1 MISYK
6 KVTEAIDGKDFSL
19 ETGKLAKQA
28 NGSIFAQLGETQV
41 LATVVST
48 KEPVDDNFLPL
59 TVNYQEKAFAAGKIP
74 GGYFKREGRPTESET
89 LISRLIDRPLRPLFP
104 KGYNF
109 NTQIIITVYSADDI
123 NPPDVLAITAASA
136 ALTVSDVP
144 FEGPLAGVRVVRV
157 DKELICN
164 PSYEEIE
171 KADLNFI
178 IAGSSEAIMMVEGGA
193 NTVPEDEVLA
203 ALMFGHDKIKEIINL
218 QNQLVSDEII
228 KREFTVKE
236 KDKDLEEKIV
246 KSISSDLNEAIRV
259 KLKQERSSK
268 SSEAYQKAF
277 DELSIEDD
285 FNEKEFKEIFDS
297 LKKSYVRNMMFD
309 DKVRIDGRAF
319 DQIRPI
325 SSEIKLLPRAH
336 GSAVFTRGETQAL
349 VACTLGSKEDQQRV
363 DTLMGED
370 KRPFMLHYNFPP
382 FSVGEVSFRLGT
394 GRREIGHGE
403 LAKRAV
409 EAILPSLDDF
419 PYTIRI
425 VSDILESNGSSSMA
439 TVCGSSLSLMDAGV
453 PVKAP
458 VAGIAM
464 GLIKDGEKSV
474 ILSDI
479 LGDEDHLG
487 DMDFKVCG
495 TSDGITALQ
504 MDIKIKGIS
513 KELFTAAMTQAR
525 EGRLHI
531 LSEMA
536 KTIEVKKDEIS
547 PYAPRIT
554 TIQIDPSKIKD
565 IIGSGGK
572 NIRKLTEDNDVKID
586 VDDTGRLNV
595 ISLNEENCK
604 NALRDIAYIVRE
616 IEVDKFYVGT
626 VKRILD
632 FGAIVGLSPT
642 LDGLIHISELAKERV
657 KKVTDI
663 LNEGDEVLVKC
674 ITKERDGKIRLSRKE
689 ALDENIDNY
698 REI

>member
-1 MISYK
+1 M
-6 KVTEAIDGKDFSL
+6 
-19 ETGKLAKQA
+19 
-28 NGSIFAQLGETQV
+28 
-41 LATVVST
+41 
-48 KEPVDDNFLPL
+48 
-59 TVNYQEKAFAAGKIP
+59 
-74 GGYFKREGRPTESET
+74 
-89 LISRLIDRPLRPLFP
+89 IDRPLRPLFP

-178 IAGSSEAIMMVEGGA
+178 IAGSSDAIMMVEGGA
-193 NTVPEDEVLA
+193 DVVPEEEVLA

-218 QNQLVSDEII
+218 QNQLVTDEIT

-236 KDKDLEEKIV
+236 KDKDLEDKIIQ
-246 KSISSDLNEAIRV
+246 SISSDLNEAIRV
-259 KLKQERSSK
+259 KLKQERSAK

-277 DELSIEDD
+277 DELSDQDD

-297 LKKSYVRNMMFD
+297 LKKSFVRDMMFN

-409 EAILPSLDDF
+409 EAILPSTDDF

-453 PVKAP
+453 PVIAP

-464 GLIKDGEKSV
+464 GLIKDGERSV

-513 KELFTAAMTQAR
+513 KELFASAMTQAR

-657 KKVTDI
+657 KQVTDI
-663 LNEGDEVLVKC
+663 LKEGDEVLVKC
-674 ITKERDGKIRLSRKE
+674 ISKERDGKIRLSRKE

>member
-1 MISYK
+1 
-6 KVTEAIDGKDFSL
+6 
-19 ETGKLAKQA
+19 
-28 NGSIFAQLGETQV
+28 
-41 LATVVST
+41 
-48 KEPVDDNFLPL
+48 
-59 TVNYQEKAFAAGKIP
+59 
-74 GGYFKREGRPTESET
+74 
-89 LISRLIDRPLRPLFP
+89 
-104 KGYNF
+104 
-109 NTQIIITVYSADDI
+109 
-123 NPPDVLAITAASA
+123 
-136 ALTVSDVP
+136 
-144 FEGPLAGVRVVRV
+144 
-157 DKELICN
+157 
-164 PSYEEIE
+164 
-171 KADLNFI
+171 
-178 IAGSSEAIMMVEGGA
+178 MMVEGGA
-193 NTVPEDEVLA
+193 NIVPEDEVLA

-218 QNQLVSDEII
+218 QNQLVTDEIT

-236 KDKDLEEKIV
+236 KDKDLEDKIIQ
-246 KSISSDLNEAIRV
+246 SISSDLNEAIRV
-259 KLKQERSSK
+259 KLKQERSTK

-277 DELSIEDD
+277 DELSVQDD

-297 LKKSYVRNMMFD
+297 LKKSFVRDMMFN

-409 EAILPSLDDF
+409 EAILPSTDDF

-425 VSDILESNGSSSMA
+425 VSDILESNGYSSMA

-453 PVKAP
+453 PVIAP

-464 GLIKDGEKSV
+464 GLIKDGERSV

-495 TSDGITALQ
+495 TSDGITSLQ

-513 KELFTAAMTQAR
+513 KELFASAMTQAR

-657 KKVTDI
+657 KQVTDI
-663 LNEGDEVLVKC
+663 LKEGDEVLVKC
-674 ITKERDGKIRLSRKE
+674 ISKERDGKIRLSRKE

>member
-1 MISYK
+1 M
-6 KVTEAIDGKDFSL
+6 
-19 ETGKLAKQA
+19 
-28 NGSIFAQLGETQV
+28 
-41 LATVVST
+41 
-48 KEPVDDNFLPL
+48 
-59 TVNYQEKAFAAGKIP
+59 
-74 GGYFKREGRPTESET
+74 
-89 LISRLIDRPLRPLFP
+89 
-104 KGYNF
+104 
-109 NTQIIITVYSADDI
+109 
-123 NPPDVLAITAASA
+123 
-136 ALTVSDVP
+136 
-144 FEGPLAGVRVVRV
+144 AGVRVVRV
-157 DKELICN
+157 DNELICN

-178 IAGSSEAIMMVEGGA
+178 IAGSSDAIMMVEGGA
-193 NTVPEDEVLA
+193 DIVPEDEVLS

-218 QNQLVSDEII
+218 QNQLVSDETI

-236 KDKDLEEKIV
+236 NDKALEEKIV
-246 KSISSDLNEAIRV
+246 QAVSTDLDEAIRV

-268 SSEAYQKAF
+268 TNEVYQKAF
-277 DELSIEDD
+277 NALSAADD
-285 FNEKEFKEIFDS
+285 FNEKEFKNIFDS
-297 LKKSYVRNMMFD
+297 LKKSSVRNMMFD
-309 DKVRIDGRAF
+309 DQIRIDGRAF

-325 SSEIKLLPRAH
+325 TTEIKLLPRAH

-409 EAILPSLDDF
+409 EAILPEPEDF

-464 GLIKDGEKSV
+464 GLVKEGENSV

-495 TSDGITALQ
+495 TSEGITALQ

-513 KELFTAAMTQAR
+513 KELFISAMTQAR

-554 TIQIDPSKIKD
+554 TIQIDPAKIKD

-657 KKVTDI
+657 KQVSDI

-674 ITKERDGKIRLSRKE
+674 ISKERDGKIRLSRKA
-689 ALDENIDNY
+689 ALDEDIDNY

>member
-1 MISYK
+1 M
-6 KVTEAIDGKDFSL
+6 
-19 ETGKLAKQA
+19 
-28 NGSIFAQLGETQV
+28 
-41 LATVVST
+41 
-48 KEPVDDNFLPL
+48 
-59 TVNYQEKAFAAGKIP
+59 
-74 GGYFKREGRPTESET
+74 
-89 LISRLIDRPLRPLFP
+89 
-104 KGYNF
+104 
-109 NTQIIITVYSADDI
+109 
-123 NPPDVLAITAASA
+123 
-136 ALTVSDVP
+136 
-144 FEGPLAGVRVVRV
+144 AGVRVVRV

-178 IAGSSEAIMMVEGGA
+178 IAGSSDAIMMVEGGA
-193 NTVPEDEVLA
+193 DIVPEDEVLA

-218 QNQLVSDEII
+218 QNQLVTDEII

-370 KRPFMLHYNFPP
+370 KRRFMLHYNFPP

-419 PYTIRI
+419 PYTLRI

-513 KELFTAAMTQAR
+513 KELFTSAMTQAR

-657 KKVTDI
+657 KQVTDI

-674 ITKERDGKIRLSRKE
+674 ISKERDGKIRLSRKE

>member
-1 MISYK
+1 
-6 KVTEAIDGKDFSL
+6 
-19 ETGKLAKQA
+19 
-28 NGSIFAQLGETQV
+28 
-41 LATVVST
+41 
-48 KEPVDDNFLPL
+48 
-59 TVNYQEKAFAAGKIP
+59 
-74 GGYFKREGRPTESET
+74 
-89 LISRLIDRPLRPLFP
+89 
-104 KGYNF
+104 
-109 NTQIIITVYSADDI
+109 
-123 NPPDVLAITAASA
+123 
-136 ALTVSDVP
+136 
-144 FEGPLAGVRVVRV
+144 
-157 DKELICN
+157 
-164 PSYEEIE
+164 
-171 KADLNFI
+171 
-178 IAGSSEAIMMVEGGA
+178 
-193 NTVPEDEVLA
+193 
-203 ALMFGHDKIKEIINL
+203 
-218 QNQLVSDEII
+218 
-228 KREFTVKE
+228 
-236 KDKDLEEKIV
+236 
-246 KSISSDLNEAIRV
+246 
-259 KLKQERSSK
+259 
-268 SSEAYQKAF
+268 
-277 DELSIEDD
+277 
-285 FNEKEFKEIFDS
+285 
-297 LKKSYVRNMMFD
+297 MFD
-309 DKVRIDGRAF
+309 DQIRIDGRAF

-325 SSEIKLLPRAH
+325 TTEIKLLPRAH

-409 EAILPSLDDF
+409 EAILPEPEDF

-464 GLIKDGEKSV
+464 GLVKEGENSV

-495 TSDGITALQ
+495 TSEGITALQ

-513 KELFTAAMTQAR
+513 KELFISAMTQAR

-554 TIQIDPSKIKD
+554 TIQIDPAKIKD

-657 KKVTDI
+657 KQVSDI

-674 ITKERDGKIRLSRKE
+674 ISKERDGKIRLSRKA
-689 ALDENIDNY
+689 ALDEDIDNY

>member
-1 MISYK
+1 M
-6 KVTEAIDGKDFSL
+6 
-19 ETGKLAKQA
+19 
-28 NGSIFAQLGETQV
+28 
-41 LATVVST
+41 
-48 KEPVDDNFLPL
+48 
-59 TVNYQEKAFAAGKIP
+59 
-74 GGYFKREGRPTESET
+74 
-89 LISRLIDRPLRPLFP
+89 
-104 KGYNF
+104 
-109 NTQIIITVYSADDI
+109 
-123 NPPDVLAITAASA
+123 
-136 ALTVSDVP
+136 
-144 FEGPLAGVRVVRV
+144 AGVRVVRV

-178 IAGSSEAIMMVEGGA
+178 IAGSSDAIMMVEGGA
-193 NTVPEDEVLA
+193 NIVPEDEVLA

-236 KDKDLEEKIV
+236 KDKNLEEKIV

-370 KRPFMLHYNFPP
+370 KRRFMLHYNFPP

-657 KKVTDI
+657 KQVTDI

-674 ITKERDGKIRLSRKE
+674 ISKERDGKIRLSRKE

>member
-1 MISYK
+1 M
-6 KVTEAIDGKDFSL
+6 
-19 ETGKLAKQA
+19 
-28 NGSIFAQLGETQV
+28 
-41 LATVVST
+41 
-48 KEPVDDNFLPL
+48 
-59 TVNYQEKAFAAGKIP
+59 
-74 GGYFKREGRPTESET
+74 
-89 LISRLIDRPLRPLFP
+89 
-104 KGYNF
+104 
-109 NTQIIITVYSADDI
+109 
-123 NPPDVLAITAASA
+123 
-136 ALTVSDVP
+136 
-144 FEGPLAGVRVVRV
+144 AGVRVVRV
-157 DKELICN
+157 DNELICN

-178 IAGSSEAIMMVEGGA
+178 IAGSSDAIMMVEGGA
-193 NTVPEDEVLA
+193 DIVPEDEVLS

-218 QNQLVSDEII
+218 QNQLVSDETI
-228 KREFTVKE
+228 KREFAVKE
-236 KDKDLEEKIV
+236 NDKALEEKIV
-246 KSISSDLNEAIRV
+246 QAVSTDLDEAIRV

-268 SSEAYQKAF
+268 TNEVYQKAF
-277 DELSIEDD
+277 NALSAADD
-285 FNEKEFKEIFDS
+285 FNEKEFKNIFDS
-297 LKKSYVRNMMFD
+297 LKKSSVRNMMFD
-309 DKVRIDGRAF
+309 DQIRIDGRAF

-325 SSEIKLLPRAH
+325 TTEIKLLPRAH

-409 EAILPSLDDF
+409 EAILPEPEDF

-464 GLIKDGEKSV
+464 GLVKEGENSV

-495 TSDGITALQ
+495 TSEGITALQ

-513 KELFTAAMTQAR
+513 KELFISAMTQAR

-554 TIQIDPSKIKD
+554 TIQIDPAKIKD

-657 KKVTDI
+657 KQVSDI

-674 ITKERDGKIRLSRKE
+674 ISKERDGKIRLSRKA
-689 ALDENIDNY
+689 ALDEDIDNY

>member
-1 MISYK
+1 
-6 KVTEAIDGKDFSL
+6 
-19 ETGKLAKQA
+19 
-28 NGSIFAQLGETQV
+28 
-41 LATVVST
+41 
-48 KEPVDDNFLPL
+48 
-59 TVNYQEKAFAAGKIP
+59 
-74 GGYFKREGRPTESET
+74 
-89 LISRLIDRPLRPLFP
+89 
-104 KGYNF
+104 
-109 NTQIIITVYSADDI
+109 
-123 NPPDVLAITAASA
+123 
-136 ALTVSDVP
+136 
-144 FEGPLAGVRVVRV
+144 
-157 DKELICN
+157 
-164 PSYEEIE
+164 
-171 KADLNFI
+171 
-178 IAGSSEAIMMVEGGA
+178 
-193 NTVPEDEVLA
+193 
-203 ALMFGHDKIKEIINL
+203 
-218 QNQLVSDEII
+218 
-228 KREFTVKE
+228 
-236 KDKDLEEKIV
+236 
-246 KSISSDLNEAIRV
+246 
-259 KLKQERSSK
+259 
-268 SSEAYQKAF
+268 
-277 DELSIEDD
+277 
-285 FNEKEFKEIFDS
+285 
-297 LKKSYVRNMMFD
+297 MMFD

-370 KRPFMLHYNFPP
+370 KRRFMLHYNFPP

-657 KKVTDI
+657 KQVTDV

-674 ITKERDGKIRLSRKE
+674 ISKERDGKIRLSRKE

>member
-1 MISYK
+1 MASYK
-6 KVTEAIDGKDFSL
+6 KVTETIEGKTFSL
-19 ETGKLAKQA
+19 ETGKLAKQS

-41 LATVVST
+41 LATVVSA
-48 KEPVDDNFLPL
+48 KDPVDDNFLPL

-74 GGYFKREGRPTESET
+74 GGYFKREGRPSESET

-109 NTQIIITVYSADDI
+109 NTQIIISVYSADDV

-136 ALTVSDVP
+136 ALTVSDIP
-144 FEGPLAGVRVVRV
+144 FDGPLAGVRVARV
-157 DKELICN
+157 DNELICN

-178 IAGSSEAIMMVEGGA
+178 IAGSSDAIMMVEGGA
-193 NTVPEDEVLA
+193 DIVPEDEVLS

-218 QNQLVSDEII
+218 QNQLVSDETI

-236 KDKDLEEKIV
+236 NDKVLEEKMIQAV
-246 KSISSDLNEAIRV
+246 STDLNEAIRV
-259 KLKQERSSK
+259 KLKQERGSK
-268 SSEAYQKAF
+268 TNEVYQKAF
-277 DELSIEDD
+277 NEFSTADD
-285 FNEKEFKEIFDS
+285 FNEKEFKNIFDS
-297 LKKSYVRNMMFD
+297 LKKSSVRNMMFD
-309 DKVRIDGRAF
+309 DQIRIDGRAF
-319 DQIRPI
+319 NQIRPI
-325 SSEIKLLPRAH
+325 STEIKLLPRAH

-409 EAILPSLDDF
+409 QAILPETDEF

-464 GLIKDGEKSV
+464 GLVKEGENSV

-495 TSDGITALQ
+495 TSEGITALQ

-513 KELFTAAMTQAR
+513 KELFASAMTQAR

-554 TIQIDPSKIKD
+554 TIQIDPAKIKD

-657 KKVTDI
+657 KQVTDI

-674 ITKERDGKIRLSRKE
+674 ISKERDGKIRLSRKE
-689 ALDENIDNY
+689 ALDEDIDNY

>member
-1 MISYK
+1 
-6 KVTEAIDGKDFSL
+6 
-19 ETGKLAKQA
+19 
-28 NGSIFAQLGETQV
+28 
-41 LATVVST
+41 
-48 KEPVDDNFLPL
+48 
-59 TVNYQEKAFAAGKIP
+59 
-74 GGYFKREGRPTESET
+74 
-89 LISRLIDRPLRPLFP
+89 
-104 KGYNF
+104 
-109 NTQIIITVYSADDI
+109 
-123 NPPDVLAITAASA
+123 
-136 ALTVSDVP
+136 
-144 FEGPLAGVRVVRV
+144 
-157 DKELICN
+157 
-164 PSYEEIE
+164 
-171 KADLNFI
+171 
-178 IAGSSEAIMMVEGGA
+178 MVEGGA
-193 NTVPEDEVLA
+193 NIVPEDEVLA

-218 QNQLVSDEII
+218 QNQLVTDEIT
-228 KREFTVKE
+228 KREFAVKE
-236 KDKDLEEKIV
+236 KDKDLEDKIIQ
-246 KSISSDLNEAIRV
+246 SISSDLNEAIRV
-259 KLKQERSSK
+259 KLKQERSTK

-277 DELSIEDD
+277 DELSVQDD

-297 LKKSYVRNMMFD
+297 LKKSFVRDMMFN

-409 EAILPSLDDF
+409 EAILPSTDDF

-453 PVKAP
+453 PVIAP

-464 GLIKDGEKSV
+464 GLIKDGERSV

-495 TSDGITALQ
+495 TLDGITALQ

-513 KELFTAAMTQAR
+513 KELFASAMTQAR

-657 KKVTDI
+657 KQVTDI
-663 LNEGDEVLVKC
+663 LKEGDEVLVKC
-674 ITKERDGKIRLSRKE
+674 ISKERDGKIRLSRKE

>member
-1 MISYK
+1 M
-6 KVTEAIDGKDFSL
+6 
-19 ETGKLAKQA
+19 
-28 NGSIFAQLGETQV
+28 
-41 LATVVST
+41 
-48 KEPVDDNFLPL
+48 
-59 TVNYQEKAFAAGKIP
+59 
-74 GGYFKREGRPTESET
+74 
-89 LISRLIDRPLRPLFP
+89 IDRPLRPLFP

-178 IAGSSEAIMMVEGGA
+178 IAGSSDAIMMVEGGA
-193 NTVPEDEVLA
+193 NVVPEDEVLA

-218 QNQLVSDEII
+218 QNQLVTDEIT

-236 KDKDLEEKIV
+236 KDKDLEDKIIQ
-246 KSISSDLNEAIRV
+246 SISSDLNEAIRV
-259 KLKQERSSK
+259 KLKQERSAK

-277 DELSIEDD
+277 DELSVQDD

-297 LKKSYVRNMMFD
+297 LKKSFVRDMMFN

-409 EAILPSLDDF
+409 EAILPSTDDF

-453 PVKAP
+453 PVIAP

-464 GLIKDGEKSV
+464 GLIKDGERSV

-513 KELFTAAMTQAR
+513 KELFASAMTQAR

-657 KKVTDI
+657 KQVTDI
-663 LNEGDEVLVKC
+663 LKEGDEVLVKC
-674 ITKERDGKIRLSRKE
+674 ISKERDGKIRLSRKE

>member
-6 KVTEAIDGKDFSL
+6 KVTETIDGKHFSL

-28 NGSIFAQLGETQV
+28 DGSIFAQLGETQV
-41 LATVVST
+41 LATVVSN

-59 TVNYQEKAFAAGKIP
+59 TVNYQEKTFAAGKIP
-74 GGYFKREGRPTESET
+74 GGYFKREARPSEMET
-89 LISRLIDRPLRPLFP
+89 LISRLIDRPLRPMFP
-104 KGYNF
+104 KDYNYP
-109 NTQIIITVYSADDI
+109 TQVIITVYSADDV
-123 NPPDVLAITAASA
+123 NPPDVLALTAASA
-136 ALTVSDVP
+136 ALTVSNIP
-144 FEGPLAGVRVVRV
+144 FDGPLAGVRVVRV
-157 DKELICN
+157 EGNLICN

-171 KADLNFI
+171 NSDLNFI
-178 IAGSSEAIMMVEGGA
+178 IAGSADAILMVEGGA
-193 NTVPEDEVLA
+193 DIVPEEEVIE
-203 ALMFGHDKIKEIINL
+203 ALLFGHEKIREIIDI
-218 QNQLVSDEII
+218 QKQLVSDEII
-228 KREFTVKE
+228 KREVPEKE
-236 KDKDLEEKIV
+236 IDQDFLNIV
-246 KSISSDLNEAIRV
+246 ESKISSSLNEAIRI

-268 SSEAYQKAF
+268 SSEVFQNALS
-277 DELSIEDD
+277 ELSTIEN
-285 FNEKEFKEIFDS
+285 FNEKEFKEIFDN
-297 LKKSYVRNMMFD
+297 LKKKYVRKMMFD
-309 DKVRIDGRAF
+309 DNTRIDGRNF
-319 DQIRPI
+319 EEIRPI
-325 SSEIKLLPRAH
+325 SSEISLLPRAH

-349 VACTLGSKEDQQRV
+349 VACTLGSKDDQQRI
-363 DTLMGED
+363 DTLMGEE
-370 KRPFMLHYNFPP
+370 KKKFMLHYNFPP
-382 FSVGEVSFRLGT
+382 FSVGEVSNRLGT

-409 EAILPSLDDF
+409 QAILPEDDDF
-419 PYTIRI
+419 PYTLRI

-453 PVKAP
+453 PVKSP

-464 GLIKDGEKSV
+464 GLVKEGDDFV

-495 TSDGITALQ
+495 TSEGITALQ

-513 KELFTAAMTQAR
+513 KELFSSALTQAKA
-525 EGRLHI
+525 GRLHI
-531 LSEMA
+531 LDEMA
-536 KTIEVKKDEIS
+536 KTINSKKENIS

-586 VDDTGRLNV
+586 VDDTGKLNV

-616 IEVDKFYVGT
+616 IEVGKFYVGT

-657 KKVTDI
+657 KQVTDI

-674 ITKERDGKIRLSRKE
+674 ISKERDGKIRLSRKE

>member
-1 MISYK
+1 M
-6 KVTEAIDGKDFSL
+6 
-19 ETGKLAKQA
+19 
-28 NGSIFAQLGETQV
+28 
-41 LATVVST
+41 
-48 KEPVDDNFLPL
+48 
-59 TVNYQEKAFAAGKIP
+59 
-74 GGYFKREGRPTESET
+74 
-89 LISRLIDRPLRPLFP
+89 
-104 KGYNF
+104 
-109 NTQIIITVYSADDI
+109 
-123 NPPDVLAITAASA
+123 
-136 ALTVSDVP
+136 
-144 FEGPLAGVRVVRV
+144 AGVRVVRV

-178 IAGSSEAIMMVEGGA
+178 IAGSSDAIMMVEGGA
-193 NTVPEDEVLA
+193 NIVPEDEVLA

-236 KDKDLEEKIV
+236 KDKNLEEKIV

-370 KRPFMLHYNFPP
+370 KRRFMLHYNFPP

-616 IEVDKFYVGT
+616 IEVGKFYVGT

-657 KKVTDI
+657 KQVTDI

-674 ITKERDGKIRLSRKE
+674 ISKERDGKIRLSRKE

>member
-1 MISYK
+1 
-6 KVTEAIDGKDFSL
+6 
-19 ETGKLAKQA
+19 
-28 NGSIFAQLGETQV
+28 
-41 LATVVST
+41 
-48 KEPVDDNFLPL
+48 
-59 TVNYQEKAFAAGKIP
+59 
-74 GGYFKREGRPTESET
+74 
-89 LISRLIDRPLRPLFP
+89 
-104 KGYNF
+104 
-109 NTQIIITVYSADDI
+109 
-123 NPPDVLAITAASA
+123 
-136 ALTVSDVP
+136 
-144 FEGPLAGVRVVRV
+144 
-157 DKELICN
+157 
-164 PSYEEIE
+164 
-171 KADLNFI
+171 
-178 IAGSSEAIMMVEGGA
+178 MMVEGGA
-193 NTVPEDEVLA
+193 DVVPEDEVLA

-218 QNQLVSDEII
+218 QNQLVTDEIT

-236 KDKDLEEKIV
+236 KDKDLEDKIIQ
-246 KSISSDLNEAIRV
+246 SISSDLNEAIRV
-259 KLKQERSSK
+259 KLKQERSAK

-277 DELSIEDD
+277 DELSDQDD

-297 LKKSYVRNMMFD
+297 LKKSFVRDMMFN

-409 EAILPSLDDF
+409 EAILPSTDDF

-453 PVKAP
+453 PVIAP

-464 GLIKDGEKSV
+464 GLIKDGERSV

-513 KELFTAAMTQAR
+513 KELFISAMTQAR

-657 KKVTDI
+657 KQVSDI

-674 ITKERDGKIRLSRKE
+674 ISKERDGKIRLSRKA
-689 ALDENIDNY
+689 ALDEDIDNY

>member
-1 MISYK
+1 M
-6 KVTEAIDGKDFSL
+6 
-19 ETGKLAKQA
+19 
-28 NGSIFAQLGETQV
+28 
-41 LATVVST
+41 
-48 KEPVDDNFLPL
+48 
-59 TVNYQEKAFAAGKIP
+59 
-74 GGYFKREGRPTESET
+74 
-89 LISRLIDRPLRPLFP
+89 
-104 KGYNF
+104 
-109 NTQIIITVYSADDI
+109 
-123 NPPDVLAITAASA
+123 
-136 ALTVSDVP
+136 
-144 FEGPLAGVRVVRV
+144 AGVRVVRV

-178 IAGSSEAIMMVEGGA
+178 IAGSSDAIMMVEGGA
-193 NTVPEDEVLA
+193 DIVPEDEVLA

-236 KDKDLEEKIV
+236 KDKNLEEKIV

-370 KRPFMLHYNFPP
+370 KRRFMLHYNFPP

-657 KKVTDI
+657 KQVTDV

-674 ITKERDGKIRLSRKE
+674 ISKERDGKIRLSRKE

>member
-1 MISYK
+1 
-6 KVTEAIDGKDFSL
+6 
-19 ETGKLAKQA
+19 
-28 NGSIFAQLGETQV
+28 
-41 LATVVST
+41 
-48 KEPVDDNFLPL
+48 
-59 TVNYQEKAFAAGKIP
+59 
-74 GGYFKREGRPTESET
+74 
-89 LISRLIDRPLRPLFP
+89 
-104 KGYNF
+104 
-109 NTQIIITVYSADDI
+109 
-123 NPPDVLAITAASA
+123 
-136 ALTVSDVP
+136 
-144 FEGPLAGVRVVRV
+144 
-157 DKELICN
+157 
-164 PSYEEIE
+164 
-171 KADLNFI
+171 
-178 IAGSSEAIMMVEGGA
+178 MVEGGA
-193 NTVPEDEVLA
+193 DIVPEDEVLA

-236 KDKDLEEKIV
+236 KDKNLEEEIV

-370 KRPFMLHYNFPP
+370 KRRFMLHYNFPP

-409 EAILPSLDDF
+409 EAILPGLDDF

-479 LGDEDHLG
+479 LGDEDNLG
-487 DMDFKVCG
+487 EMDFKVCG

-657 KKVTDI
+657 KQVTDI

-674 ITKERDGKIRLSRKE
+674 ISKERDGKIRLSRKE